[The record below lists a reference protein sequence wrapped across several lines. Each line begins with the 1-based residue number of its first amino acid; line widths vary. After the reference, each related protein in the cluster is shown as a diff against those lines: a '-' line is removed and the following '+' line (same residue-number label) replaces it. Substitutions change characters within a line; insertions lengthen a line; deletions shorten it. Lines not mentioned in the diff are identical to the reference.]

1 LQSIGNLLAV
11 GGGWLLALDFGTCNT
26 TAAVVDVSAE
36 TGRSPQLVHFGDA
49 TRLPSAVMLDDDGK
63 FVVGP
68 HIPRSARGSARIEYT
83 PKRLVGHGSVALAG
97 QMIKD
102 VDLVAAVMR
111 YAVTEANKGFGA
123 PSSHVVLTHP
133 VAWEGPR
140 RERLV
145 QAAALAGLDSVELL
159 AEPMAAGIALREHG
173 QLEGIKDGD
182 LIVVYDFGG
191 GTLDVV
197 LLERAGGS
205 FAFYGQPEGEEYLGG
220 ENVDDNLFAYVQSQL
235 PESDQAALADTPAS
249 PDPLRW
255 RAAERELRS
264 EVRAAKERLAE
275 TARTEL
281 VLHPPFSVESF
292 VLTAAKL
299 NEVAENSVRQSAAI
313 VERLLKRNGVTPDK
327 VAAMCLVGG
336 SSKLASVRRVLAETF
351 PGIPSAQDID
361 PKGLV
366 AYGAAV
372 WGKDQVSSSGGADSK
387 AGATG
392 SKIQEPARLDAELVD
407 LMASSVVGARL
418 GAVEEL
424 SVLIRSPDPALAL
437 AARQALEHL
446 VDDDSRRIS
455 ERATQVLAGV
465 AVEGPTT
472 GEAEVSPTSLA
483 EASRSSTDE
492 SAPPTQLPP
501 PVPTEVREIATI
513 IHEGRVSFAA
523 SFSPDGSLVTGGED
537 KTVRIYEARTGRE
550 IATIKHKR
558 PVWSASFGA
567 NGWLV
572 VTTCAGDR
580 TAWISRADTGR
591 KRATVR
597 HKSMVLSASFSP
609 DGSVLLTS
617 SMDKTT
623 RVSDVTGKEITR
635 ITEEGKGWVS
645 SASFS
650 PDGKMVMTVNLG
662 TARIYETFS
671 GREIAT
677 VPHQGRVG
685 TTSFSPDG
693 SLVMTVHDKIAR
705 ISETRTGREIATIIH
720 QGQVGTTSFS
730 PDGSLV
736 MTVHDKIARISETR
750 TGREI
755 ATINH
760 QGQVNDASFSPEG
773 SLVVTCSDDHTARI
787 SEARTGRE
795 IARITHQK
803 EVSKASFSPDG
814 SLAMT
819 RTSDK
824 TTRIW
829 ELDDSAN

>member
-372 WGKDQVSSSGGADSK
+372 WGKERLSSYGDADS
-387 AGATG
+387 GAAATA
-392 SKIQEPARLDAELVD
+392 SVDQEKPARLDAEISNLLASDLVG
-407 LMASSVVGARL
+407 SRL
-418 GAVEEL
+418 GAIEEL
-424 SVLIRSPDPALAL
+424 STLVHSPDPALAL
-437 AARQALEHL
+437 AARQALQHL
-446 VDDDSRRIS
+446 VDDDSRRVS
-455 ERATQVLAGV
+455 EKASQVLA
-465 AVEGPTT
+465 
-472 GEAEVSPTSLA
+472 
-483 EASRSSTDE
+483 E
-492 SAPPTQLPP
+492 SAMVASVTAPETLAPSSLVEPSTSKR
-501 PVPTEVREIATI
+501 VREIARIT
-513 IHEGRVSFAA
+513 HDEAVWAA
-523 SFSPDGSLVTGGED
+523 SFSPDGSLVLTGSKD
-537 KTVRIYEARTGRE
+537 RTARISATRTGRE
-550 IATIKHKR
+550 IARIILETPAEGMR
-558 PVWSASFGA
+558 PSSGA
-567 NGWLV
+567 
-572 VTTCAGDR
+572 
-580 TAWISRADTGR
+580 
-591 KRATVR
+591 
-597 HKSMVLSASFSP
+597 ASFSP
-609 DGSVLLTS
+609 DGSLVVVG
-617 SMDKTT
+617 SMCGAQICEAP
-623 RVSDVTGKEITR
+623 TGREIAR
-635 ITEEGKGWVS
+635 ITYKDWASAAMFSPDGS
-645 SASFS
+645 SVLTGGDDSARICEAPTGREIARMTHFRKAVDAASFS
-650 PDGKMVMTVNLG
+650 PDGSLVVTGGRDWTARIWEAPTGREIARITHNNWVTAASFSPDGSLVVTGDWDGTARVSEARTGREVGRIIHEDWLQVASFSPDGSLVLTTSSRDG
-662 TARIYETFS
+662 TARISEARTGSEIARITHNNSVTAASFS
-671 GREIAT
+671 PDGSLVVTGHWDGTARVSEARTGREVARISHVRA
-677 VPHQGRVG
+677 VHV
-685 TTSFSPDG
+685 TSFSPDG
-693 SLVMTVHDKIAR
+693 SLVLTGDSDGKVQ
-705 ISETRTGREIATIIH
+705 IS
-720 QGQVGTTSFS
+720 QLFS
-730 PDGSLV
+730 RSG
-736 MTVHDKIARISETR
+736 
-750 TGREI
+750 
-755 ATINH
+755 
-760 QGQVNDASFSPEG
+760 
-773 SLVVTCSDDHTARI
+773 
-787 SEARTGRE
+787 
-795 IARITHQK
+795 
-803 EVSKASFSPDG
+803 
-814 SLAMT
+814 
-819 RTSDK
+819 
-824 TTRIW
+824 
-829 ELDDSAN
+829 